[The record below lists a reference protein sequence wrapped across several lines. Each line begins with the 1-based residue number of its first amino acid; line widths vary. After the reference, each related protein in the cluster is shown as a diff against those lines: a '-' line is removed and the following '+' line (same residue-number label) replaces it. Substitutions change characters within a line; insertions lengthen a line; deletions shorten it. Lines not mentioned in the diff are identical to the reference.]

1 MSAAKQQPP
10 AAPYADALDRAT
22 ADLRTAA
29 AEFRETAALL
39 RTELAT
45 VRNERAEQA
54 DRISLLEQKVRDRDK
69 AMKMLRKIAGI
80 DPPPV
85 ALVTSNRTEVEP
97 A

>member
-1 MSAAKQQPP
+1 MSPAKQPPP
-10 AAPYADALDRAT
+10 APNADAVDRAA

-45 VRNERAEQA
+45 ARHERAENA
-54 DRISLLEQKVRDRDK
+54 ERISLLEQKVRDRDK
-69 AMKMLRKIAGI
+69 AMKVLRVIAGI
-80 DPPPV
+80 DPTP
-85 ALVTSNRTEVEP
+85 AASTSNGSTD